1 MGTGKIGLSQF
12 NEKDEEAKKKLK
24 K

>member
-12 NEKDEEAKKKLK
+12 NEKEEEAKKKLK